1 MANQFVSIRKL
12 VELRYLKS
20 NGEVNI
26 GFFKQYFK
34 AKGD

>member
-1 MANQFVSIRKL
+1 MANQFINKKTGWITL
-12 VELRYLKS
+12 NEVEW
-20 NGEVNI
+20 EVNI